1 MSKNGKNAASKAGK
15 SPAPSRASGMNAEAV
30 LVLGLALAAPF
41 IYGKLD
47 PSMSDQW
54 DIETRYSQFLTL
66 LAAAAVVFVI
76 VRVCT
81 RTWCRLIF
89 SLLLVVLIAAAPFA
103 LQQPGVSEKV
113 IRTIVEKAGLP
124 PSIFDHLKVKDDSV
138 WYDIVTKGNL
148 GIAEAYMHGK
158 ADVEPFQLFVKLLN
172 GTSIGTRR
180 KQSQDALSVFGDL
193 VAAPLGA
200 VAQIMNQQTKD
211 KSTRV
216 TEQHY
221 DAGNDLYEKMLGPSM
236 SYTCAYWKNAK
247 NLDEAQFAKFDLILR
262 KLQIPEGSTMKI
274 ADLGMGWGTLANY
287 VHKNAPGK
295 VSVNGVSLSKEQVR
309 WASENL
315 AKDGLKFIHQDYR
328 THCEDPS
335 IQGTYDRVYS
345 VGMLEHVGFKNH
357 AGFFRC
363 VKKLLK
369 PDGLAVVHTIGEPDF
384 VPVSDAFLEK
394 YIFPGAVI
402 PTLSSLT
409 AAFENLFILEDFQN
423 FGHDY
428 APTLAAWNVNAE
440 NFFKENPK
448 AYTPEF
454 QRMWHYYLKLCEALF
469 ELRINQLWHFVL
481 SPRPTYRLGI
491 ERQS

>member
-1 MSKNGKNAASKAGK
+1 
-15 SPAPSRASGMNAEAV
+15 
-30 LVLGLALAAPF
+30 L
-41 IYGKLD
+41 
-47 PSMSDQW
+47 
-54 DIETRYSQFLTL
+54 
-66 LAAAAVVFVI
+66 
-76 VRVCT
+76 
-81 RTWCRLIF
+81 
-89 SLLLVVLIAAAPFA
+89 
-103 LQQPGVSEKV
+103 
-113 IRTIVEKAGLP
+113 
-124 PSIFDHLKVKDDSV
+124 DDSV
-138 WYDIVTKGNL
+138 WFDIITKGNL

-158 ADVEPFQLFVKLLN
+158 AKVEPLQLFLTLLN

-180 KQSQDALSVFGDL
+180 KQSTDALSLFGDL

-200 VAQIMNQQTKD
+200 VAHLMNEQSMTKS
-211 KSTRV
+211 KRV

-236 SYTCAYWKNAK
+236 SYTCAYWKDAK
-247 NLDEAQFAKFDLILR
+247 NLDEAQYAKFNLIYR
-262 KLQIPEGSTMKI
+262 KLELPKNGSKLKI
-274 ADLGMGWGTLANY
+274 ADLGMGWGTLAQY
-287 VHKNAPGK
+287 VHKQANGMAD
-295 VSVNGVSLSKEQVR
+295 VTGVSLSKEQVS
-309 WASENL
+309 WATAHLS
-315 AKDGLKFIHQDYR
+315 KPGLKFEWVDYR
-328 THCEDPS
+328 THCDDPAN
-335 IQGTYDRVYS
+335 QGTYDRVYS

-363 VKKLLK
+363 IKKLLK

-409 AAFENLFILEDFQN
+409 AAFENMFILEDFQN

-440 NFFKENPK
+440 KFFKENPK

-481 SPRPTYRLGI
+481 SPRPTHRVGI
-491 ERQS
+491 DRQL